1 MKKLH
6 RLAVF
11 IILFFIVTAPIWH
24 ADNVNKFFSGL
35 KREEFNI
42 ESLLKNKAESEDL
55 LNVHFIDVGQG
66 DCSFIELPNGE
77 NMLIDA
83 GEKTES
89 DKVIKYIKQQG
100 AEKIDFLIGTH
111 PHSDHIGGLVQ
122 VINEFE
128 IGKMYMPK
136 AGNSTK
142 TFENLLDQI
151 EENNVDVY
159 TARAGVLLYEDEKIK
174 IQILAPVFSDYE
186 SLNDYSVVIRIDYGE
201 TSFLFMGDAEELSE
215 NEIKEDVNCDVLK
228 VGHHGS
234 SYSTSDTFLNKVN
247 PKYAVIQVGDNNS
260 YNHPTKE
267 TLDKLNKNGIKI
279 YRTDIDGT
287 IKLVSDGNN
296 ISFELIDTNL
306 DG

>member
-234 SYSTSDTFLNKVN
+234 GTSSSNQFLSRAR
-247 PKYAVIQVGDNNS
+247 PKFAVISVGENND
-260 YNHPTKE
+260 YGHPSKSV
-267 TLDKLNKNGIKI
+267 LDRLSRIGAEIL
-279 YRTDIDGT
+279 RTDKSGDII
-287 IKLVSDGNN
+287 IKSDGLN
-296 ISFELIDTNL
+296 IFVKED
-306 DG
+306 